1 MPKKPETP
9 SDAPEDFWLTVHRAT
24 PKVDILRYFPYGP
37 ENIFEY
43 WCVGKV
49 NLKEVYKE
57 PRNKKMKELDY
68 IFRIVEETGR
78 AVSYLTKQKDFSDKQ
93 RLEAFCLWDLFHSGI
108 AGWTKEPLKE
118 LSEEE
123 KEELYSYHKDRA
135 DRMYCQGKY
144 RNKKQKLEEEKFY
157 KSQGKEWN
165 KKRIDAERKGDE
177 HNRKDNGIYEVKHYP
192 LVAHT
197 NCGNGIQPLYT
208 IQQLSAIWCQVACW
222 FENLC

>member
-1 MPKKPETP
+1 MKKIITP
-9 SDAPEDFWLTVHRAT
+9 DAPEDFWLTVYKAT
-24 PKVDILRYFPYGP
+24 PKVDILNYYPYSD
-37 ENIFEY
+37 NYNFEY

-78 AVSYLTKQKDFSDKQ
+78 AVSYLTKQSDFSDKQ

-108 AGWTKEPLKE
+108 AGWTKEPLKG

-123 KEELYSYHKDRA
+123 KEELYAFHKDRA
-135 DRMYCQGKY
+135 DRIYCQGKY

-165 KKRIDAERKGDE
+165 KKRIDAERKGDA
-177 HNRKDNGIYEVKHYP
+177 HNRKENGIYEVKHYP

-197 NCGNGIQPLYT
+197 NCGNGIVSLYSKRE
-208 IQQLSAIWCQVACW
+208 LAAIWTIVSCC